1 MEKIDIG
8 IIGAMDSEVQMLKS
22 RLDGSCEI
30 TVGGITFFRGKLL
43 GKEVAIARCGIGKV
57 FAAMCAEAMIIT
69 FSPKVI
75 INTGVGGAL
84 KKGISIGDIVIAEK
98 LVQHDMDTSA
108 LGDPK
113 GLISGI
119 NRVYF
124 DSYAKGVELLKRAA
138 EEEGLS
144 VKLGIIAS
152 GDRFVADSAMKEQI
166 VREFDA
172 SVCEMEGAS
181 IAHVAFVNQTPVLV
195 IRAVSDSADEGS
207 SMDYMEFL
215 PIAADRSA
223 RLTMAFCKSFS

>member
-8 IIGAMDSEVQMLKS
+8 IIGAMDSEVEMLKS
-22 RLDGSCEI
+22 RLEGSREI
-30 TVGGITFFRGKLL
+30 AVGGIVFYRGTLL

-98 LVQHDMDTSA
+98 LVQHDMDTSP

-119 NRVYF
+119 NKVYF
-124 DSYAKGVELLKRAA
+124 DADENGVKLLLAA
-138 EEEGLS
+138 ASSEKLS
-144 VKLGIIAS
+144 VRCGIIAS
-152 GDRFVADSAMKEQI
+152 GDRFVADSETKAAI

-181 IAHVAFVNQTPVLV
+181 IAQVAYVNRTPVLV

-223 RLTMAFCKSFS
+223 RLTMAFCKAF

>member
-8 IIGAMDSEVQMLKS
+8 IIGAMESEIEALRS
-22 RLDGSCEI
+22 RLEGSRSVM
-30 TVGGITFFRGKLL
+30 VGGIEFFRGTLM

-57 FAAMCAEAMIIT
+57 FAAMCAEAMIIG
-69 FSPKVI
+69 FSPRII

-84 KKGISIGDIVIAEK
+84 KSGISVGDIVIAEK
-98 LVQHDMDTSA
+98 LVQHDMDTSP

-119 NRVYF
+119 NLVYF
-124 DSYAKGVELLKRAA
+124 DTDKDGVELLRKAA
-138 EEEGLS
+138 KEEALS
-144 VKLGIIAS
+144 VKGGIIAS
-152 GDRFVADSAMKEQI
+152 GDKFVADSETKAAI

-172 SVCEMEGAS
+172 SVCEMEGAA
-181 IAHVAFVNQTPVLV
+181 IAHVAYVNRTPCLV
-195 IRAVSDSADEGS
+195 IRAISDSADEGS

-223 RLTMAFCKSFS
+223 RLTLAFCKSFV

>member
-8 IIGAMDSEVQMLKS
+8 IIGAMDSEVEMLKS
-22 RLDGSCEI
+22 RLADSRKI
-30 TVGGITFFRGKLL
+30 SVGGIDFYRGTLL

-84 KKGISIGDIVIAEK
+84 KKGISIGDIVIAKK
-98 LVQHDMDTSA
+98 LVQHDMDTSP

-119 NRVYF
+119 NKVYF
-124 DSYAKGVELLKRAA
+124 DADENGVKLLLAAA
-138 EEEGLS
+138 ESESLPIRCGT
-144 VKLGIIAS
+144 IAS
-152 GDRFVADSAMKEQI
+152 GDRFVADSETKAAI

-181 IAHVAFVNQTPVLV
+181 IAQVAYVNRTPVLV

-223 RLTMAFCKSFS
+223 RLTMAFCRAF